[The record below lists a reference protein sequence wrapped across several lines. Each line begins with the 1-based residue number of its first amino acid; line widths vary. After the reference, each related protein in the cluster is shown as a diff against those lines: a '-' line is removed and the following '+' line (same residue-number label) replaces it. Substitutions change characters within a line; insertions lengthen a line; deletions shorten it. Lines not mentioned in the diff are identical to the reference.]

1 MTKTRGRPKLIDSRE
16 QRISVR
22 INEKESNMLD
32 DITEKLN
39 ESKSDFIRGSIRE
52 KFIELQKS
60 AEETTAIMEGRSE

>member
-39 ESKSDFIRGSIRE
+39 KSKSDFIRGSIRE
-52 KFIELQKS
+52 KFNELQKS
-60 AEETTAIMEGRSE
+60 AEETTPIIEGRSD